1 MEYMDPTLSLYKDME
16 KTNTILFPHRL
27 APEKQPAIF
36 NDLKQAMPQYNFV
49 TCQEKPLTKNEY
61 HNLLGSA
68 KLIFSANLQETLG
81 ISWYEGAL
89 LDVIPMVP
97 DRLSYSEMAIPEFAY
112 PSIWTEDWQNYL
124 ANKKKLIAKIE
135 DYMENYKK
143 YVPLIYKQK
152 EKLKDSFFSG
162 TKLYGV
168 ISNG

>member
-1 MEYMDPTLSLYKDME
+1 MTENSLSETEELVSPDE
-16 KTNTILFPHRL
+16 LSNILENTSFSNL
-27 APEKQPAIF
+27 
-36 NDLKQAMPQYNFV
+36 
-49 TCQEKPLTKNEY
+49 KNEY

-97 DRLSYSEMAIPEFAY
+97 NRLSYSEMAIPEFAY
-112 PSIWTEDWQNYL
+112 PSEWTEDWQNYL
-124 ANKKKLIAKIE
+124 ANKKKIIAKIE

-152 EKLKDSFFSG
+152 EKLKETFFSG
-162 TKLYGV
+162 NQLYGV